1 MSKARSERSLR
12 RKANR
17 TEAYV
22 DGMSSGDD
30 EDSPKDF
37 DPEDI
42 IKDKDFPSYFVKE
55 MEGEDLDVEYFQRTG
70 FNFPLFFREKS
81 GLHMKVPGPSF
92 TVSDVKN
99 LIGNKRILEVMNC
112 ATQLNA
118 EMTMKDWEDFYMDP
132 DRDGTLLN
140 VISLEFS
147 QTKLEA
153 HVVAPRVVR
162 QIDMIANAWPRHLKD
177 NQEDGTNDMSKMQYP
192 KVQKYC
198 LMSVAGCWTDFH
210 VDFGGTSV
218 WYHLV
223 KGEKHFWLIPPTP
236 VNLKAYEAWTLSGK
250 QSDTFF
256 GDIVEKCGRVV
267 LRSGNTFMIPAGW
280 IHAVYTPEDSL
291 VIGGNFLHPYGIE
304 KFLKIAQI
312 EEVTK
317 VPHKY
322 RFPFYPEL
330 LWYVLDKYAY
340 ALLGRHH
347 LNLTE
352 DVETKLFGDE
362 QERKAFLENIG
373 HPHLTPF
380 ELTGIRAIVLY
391 LHSLPAN
398 KKNVPSLLKDPVS
411 LVKDMRTIVE
421 AHRNDKFSRS
431 ITGRP
436 LIFWPGIK
444 NDPATCRFRQV
455 KVRLAREPIVR
466 VNAEQGLVLPQDCV
480 CCTCGLDG
488 WYAEVALTDVERR
501 PGSNKLMECT
511 DCSETCHSICYPS
524 VLLGKGVVNIDL
536 PNSWRC
542 PKCVNN
548 EGSQTKEPCVQ
559 APVHNG
565 VSSPRPPTL
574 LLPKLEPSEVSEPSV
589 NVKEEPM
596 EVQDEEM
603 KESETNISESN
614 GLTVTEALS
623 DETVHMELKANAIQE
638 VCNSENLLLLIFR
651 LVGTIDLIN
660 CASVCSTW
668 LKISK
673 HKSLSNTGR
682 VDLTG
687 LKMNPHLLATI
698 VKKQPL
704 CLSLDWSNCGK
715 QQLTWLL
722 PKIPETTRLCLV
734 GLEFNMTVSALNTCN
749 CPALQSLNL
758 SYVANL
764 TDASLHKLLGTPRDA
779 RPGQTVRK
787 SSLVN
792 LKTLVVKNTEISDV
806 SLRYVSQY
814 LPQLSSLALAGCWKI
829 TDAGLAQLAEPT
841 TNTTLEELDI
851 SGCKVTDLGLER
863 VAGCSSLVR
872 VDCSGTQITGEAT
885 KKFVDNSQHKLK
897 VFGQIIVKI
906 PDETEVEK

>member
-1 MSKARSERSLR
+1 MSNTRSERSLR

-17 TEAYV
+17 KEAYV
-22 DGMSSGDD
+22 DGMSSSDD

-42 IKDKDFPSYFVKE
+42 IKGKDYPPYFIKE
-55 MEGEDLDVEYFQRTG
+55 LSGEEFDVEYVQRSG
-70 FNFPLFFREKS
+70 FNFPLFFREKT

-92 TVSDVKN
+92 TVTDVKN
-99 LIGNKRILEVMNC
+99 LVGNKRIIEVMNT

-162 QIDMIANAWPRHLKD
+162 QIDLIANAWPRHLKD
-177 NQEDGTNDMSKMQYP
+177 NQEEGTNDMSKMLYP

-198 LMSVAGCWTDFH
+198 LMTVAGCWTDFH
-210 VDFGGTSV
+210 LDFGGTSV
-218 WYHLV
+218 WYHLI

-236 VNLKAYEAWTLSGK
+236 VNLKAFEAWTLSGK
-250 QSDTFF
+250 QQDTFF
-256 GDIVEKCGRVV
+256 GDIVEKCGKVV
-267 LRSGNTFMIPAGW
+267 LEAGNTFMIPAGW

-304 KFLKIAQI
+304 KFLKVAQI

-317 VPHKY
+317 VPHKF
-322 RFPFYPEL
+322 RFPFYSEL

-398 KKNVPSLLKDPVS
+398 KKNVPSLMKDPVS

-421 AHRNDKFSRS
+421 AHKNDKHERA

-436 LIFWPGIK
+436 LLFWPGIK
-444 NDPATCRFRQV
+444 TDPSTCRFKQS
-455 KVRLAREPIVR
+455 KKPA
-466 VNAEQGLVLPQDCV
+466 AEVAPLGRIKTDEGLLLPPEAV
-480 CCTCGLDG
+480 CFTCGLDG
-488 WYAEVALTDVERR
+488 WFAETTLDGIER
-501 PGSNKLMECT
+501 SLATTKLMECT
-511 DCSETCHSICYPS
+511 DCFEVNHLTCYPS
-524 VLLGKGVVNIDL
+524 VLIGKGAENTQL
-536 PNSWRC
+536 RNSWRC
-542 PKCVNN
+542 PKCVS
-548 EGSQTKEPCVQ
+548 GRYQRKEPRLTNGDSVP
-559 APVHNG
+559 AP
-565 VSSPRPPTL
+565 PPAEVPT
-574 LLPKLEPSEVSEPSV
+574 KMEVSEPDPEPEV
-589 NVKEEPM
+589 VIKEEREDPV
-596 EVQDEEM
+596 EDVEM
-603 KESETNISESN
+603 KESEM
-614 GLTVTEALS
+614 TEA
-623 DETVHMELKANAIQE
+623 ETNGGAEEAVSVDAKATDE
-638 VCNSENLLLLIFR
+638 VCNSENLLLHIFR
-651 LVGTIDLIN
+651 LVGTVDLIN
-660 CASVCSTW
+660 CGLVCRTW
-668 LKISK
+668 LKVAR
-673 HKSLSNTGR
+673 HKSLSTTGH
-682 VDLTG
+682 VNLAG

-698 VKKQPL
+698 VKKQPVSL
-704 CLSLDWSNCGK
+704 CLDWSNCGK
-715 QQLTWLL
+715 QQLAWLL
-722 PKIPETTRLCLV
+722 PKIPETTRLSLV

-749 CPALQSLNL
+749 CPALQSLTL

-764 TDASLHKLLGTPRDA
+764 TDASLLKLLATPRDA
-779 RPGQTVRK
+779 RPGQTARK
-787 SSLVN
+787 SSLAN
-792 LKTLVVKNTEISDV
+792 LKHLTIKHTEISDV

-814 LPQLSSLALAGCWKI
+814 LPQLTTLALSGCWKI
-829 TDAGLAQLAEPT
+829 SDAGLAQLAEPT
-841 TNTTLEELDI
+841 TSSTLEQLDI

-872 VDCSGTQITGEAT
+872 LDCTGTQVSEEGMA
-885 KKFVDNSQHKLK
+885 KFVKNSEHKLK
-897 VFGQIIVKI
+897 VYGQVIVKVK
-906 PDETEVEK
+906 DVKEESVE